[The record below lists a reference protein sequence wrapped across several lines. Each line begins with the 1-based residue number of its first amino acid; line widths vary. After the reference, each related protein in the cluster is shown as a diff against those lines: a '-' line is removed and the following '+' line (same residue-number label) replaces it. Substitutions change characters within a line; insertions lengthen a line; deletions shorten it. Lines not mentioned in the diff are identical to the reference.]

1 MNNKVG
7 VVFYENVESSQLQR
21 IVKEL
26 CIFRYFVT
34 EKLIV
39 QLEFTNHSD
48 SLSIA
53 ANIYISTYSETDPP
67 IFILLPQLLNTS
79 YVPNP
84 SDYIFTPSFITTQ
97 MQLLTPNQT
106 QHPYTH
112 YPLPTQKYSRAVM
125 GGTFDHIHPGHFWF
139 LTIAASVT
147 DFLAIGVTSSSLLTQ
162 KAGKEY
168 IQTFKTRSETLRD
181 FLSTIKK
188 SLVLDIFEIFD
199 PISKAGYEEYDAIIL
214 TTEVEKAFE
223 AVNELRV
230 KNNLKKVEKFVVN
243 LAEIEN
249 GKISSTDCRRVLEVK
264 SKKHFVEVKGLWGN
278 LCGRLGVSLDSA
290 EKWWEFISMQ
300 YSRGPRYYHTL
311 NHIQNLYNNLQG
323 ENNLLELCIFFHDLI
338 YIPMKIPEFPTNE
351 EQSAN
356 YFQEFVNETG
366 LTAYQE
372 VYQIILA
379 TIKHMPLTGSQ
390 NELEFLDLDLS
401 ILVSD
406 EAEYVEYAAN
416 VRREYSWY
424 SEEEFS
430 KGRKAVMEGFLKRES
445 LFFTPR
451 FKQIEN
457 KARENILNEISTK
470 LQEKPNI

>member
-7 VVFYENVESSQLQR
+7 VVFYERVEISH
-21 IVKEL
+21 IPKIIKEL
-26 CIFRYFVT
+26 SIFRYFIT

-39 QLEFTNHSD
+39 QLEFMDYSD

-53 ANIYISTYSETDPP
+53 ASIYISTYSETDPP
-67 IFILLPQLLNTS
+67 IYILLPQLLGTYYTPNQSDFTFTTS
-79 YVPNP
+79 FIT
-84 SDYIFTPSFITTQ
+84 SQMELLTPSF
-97 MQLLTPNQT
+97 T
-106 QHPYTH
+106 QHPNTH
-112 YPLPTQKYSRAVM
+112 YPIPTQKYSRAVM

-139 LTIAASVT
+139 LTVAASVT
-147 DFLAIGVTSSSLLTQ
+147 DFLAIGVTSSTLLSQ

-168 IQTFKTRSETLRD
+168 IQSFRIRSETLRD

-188 SLVLDIFEIFD
+188 NLVLDIFEIFD
-199 PISKAGYEEYDAIIL
+199 PISKAGYEEYEAIIL

-223 AVNELRV
+223 VVNEMRV
-230 KNNLKKVEKFVVN
+230 KNNLKEVEKFVVN

-249 GKISSTDCRRVLEVK
+249 GKISSTDCRKVLEIK
-264 SKKHFVEVKGLWGN
+264 SNKHFVHVKGLWGN
-278 LCGRLGVSLDSA
+278 LCGRLGVSLEIG

-300 YSRGPRYYHTL
+300 YSRRCRYYHTL
-311 NHIQNLYNNLQG
+311 NHIKNLYSNLQG
-323 ENNLLELCIFFHDLI
+323 ENDLLELCIFFHDLI

-356 YFQEFVNETG
+356 YFQEFINETG
-366 LTAYQE
+366 LRAFQE
-372 VYQIILA
+372 VFQIILA
-379 TIKHMPLTGSQ
+379 TIKHMPLTGNQ

-406 EAEYVEYAAN
+406 EAEYMEYAAN
-416 VRREYSWY
+416 VRKEYCWY
-424 SEEEFS
+424 SDEEFK

-451 FKQIEN
+451 YKQIEN
-457 KARENILNEISTK
+457 KARENISYEISMK
-470 LQEKPNI
+470 LQENPNI